1 MRNNKKT
8 IENEMME
15 LRDENDGIEDD
26 GRVIKN
32 GKIRSSRNREKM
44 RDFMKKIE
52 RIENIKG
59 NKSFTNGE
67 DYKRKSYPN
76 PHTNP
81 IFDAILRPR

>member
-1 MRNNKKT
+1 
-8 IENEMME
+8 MME

-52 RIENIKG
+52 RI
-59 NKSFTNGE
+59 
-67 DYKRKSYPN
+67 
-76 PHTNP
+76 
-81 IFDAILRPR
+81 